1 MVSTSFHGSR
11 ACVRPL
17 DDARADG
24 RWKGQWVPPPLLVGG
39 SHACI
44 CQHLDPV
51 EQ

>member
-1 MVSTSFHGSR
+1 MWWR
-11 ACVRPL
+11 
-17 DDARADG
+17 
-24 RWKGQWVPPPLLVGG
+24 GQWVPPPLLVGG